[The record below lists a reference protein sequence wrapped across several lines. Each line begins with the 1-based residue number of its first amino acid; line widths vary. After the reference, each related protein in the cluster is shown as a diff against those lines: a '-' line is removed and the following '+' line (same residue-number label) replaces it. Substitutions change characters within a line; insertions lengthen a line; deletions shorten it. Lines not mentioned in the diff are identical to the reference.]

1 MLKLPNDGP
10 ATGRLLSQ
18 VLTGDGPAAIVR
30 AIAKAQLPLME
41 RLAAGRLHGDHGHR
55 RPVVLQDR

>member
-18 VLTGDGPAAIVR
+18 VLTGEGPAAIVR
-30 AIAKAQLPLME
+30 AIAEAQPPLM
-41 RLAAGRLHGDHGHR
+41 R
-55 RPVVLQDR
+55 R